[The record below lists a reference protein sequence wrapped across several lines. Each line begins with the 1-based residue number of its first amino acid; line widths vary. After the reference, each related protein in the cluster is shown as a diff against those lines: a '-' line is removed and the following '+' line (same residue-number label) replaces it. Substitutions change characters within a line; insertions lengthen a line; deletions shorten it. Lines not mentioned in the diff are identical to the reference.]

1 MFHSVQVYGGYN
13 AERDITALAL
23 GMRLLLSVDQEDN
36 HD

>member
-1 MFHSVQVYGGYN
+1 MEDIMQK
-13 AERDITALAL
+13 DITALAL